1 MKKSDIYKILVI
13 TFIYIVIVA
22 CITTAVTLYILNT
35 GDSAIEKDNNTK
47 LIGASTIVHA
57 STLNNNKINNITLA
71 YETEEIHT
79 DVIYKT
85 PEKVEPVEVPRTYSY
100 SEYEIYELAKII
112 MCEAEGES
120 QKCKE
125 YIGQVIINRT
135 KSDDFPD
142 TIHDVI
148 FEENQFTPTFDGRWE
163 IIEPD
168 EDSYNAAYAVI
179 NTLEPITDALWF
191 EACNYESWHS
201 RNLTQ
206 IAEIDNTRF
215 YIE

>member
-1 MKKSDIYKILVI
+1 MKKSDIRKILVV
-13 TFIYIVIVA
+13 TLIYISIVA
-22 CITTAVTLYILNT
+22 FITTAVTLYILNN
-35 GDSAIEKDNNTK
+35 GDSTIENNNTK

-57 STLNNNKINNITLA
+57 STINNISDDTFE
-71 YETEEIHT
+71 YGTEKVHT
-79 DVIYKT
+79 AMVVKT
-85 PEKVEPVEVPRTYSY
+85 PQKVEPVEVPRTYPY
-100 SEYEIYELAKII
+100 SEYEIYELAKLI

-125 YIGQVIINRT
+125 YIGQVVINRT

-148 FEENQFTPTFDGRWE
+148 FEKNQFTPTFDGRWE
-163 IIEPD
+163 TTEPD
-168 EDSYNAAYAVI
+168 VNSYNAAYAVI
-179 NTLEPITDALWF
+179 NALEPITNALWF
-191 EACNYESWHS
+191 EACNDNSWHS

-215 YIE
+215 YVE

>member
-13 TFIYIVIVA
+13 TLIYISIVV
-22 CITTAVTLYILNT
+22 CITTAVTIYILNT
-35 GDSAIEKDNNTK
+35 RDSTIENNNTK

-57 STLNNNKINNITLA
+57 STLNNNKMSNITLA

-85 PEKVEPVEVPRTYSY
+85 PEKVEPVEVPRTYPY

-125 YIGQVIINRT
+125 YIGQVVINRT

-148 FEENQFTPTFDGRWE
+148 FEKNQFTPAFDGRWE

-168 EDSYNAAYAVI
+168 ENSYNAAYTVI
-179 NTLEPITDALWF
+179 NATEPITDALWF